1 MHYGSSCRRSHR
13 VSSLNQKEFFF
24 FSKSSSHKPCLC
36 RCAVAGCALVEGPM
50 TDAPSAEAAP
60 APAAEQEAPRTP
72 DAKHRPSST
81 PEEKRGS
88 CAPCRRAH
96 AGCDGMRPCRR
107 CISSHQEAN
116 CTDQVRCPFYRSGVS
131 HYPQVPGSAPPR
143 APRTPPTVQPA
154 PLRGE
159 GEGGPCTD
167 CQFGSRSN
175 VHCPFNRCRTCIRYQ

>member
-1 MHYGSSCRRSHR
+1 M
-13 VSSLNQKEFFF
+13 SSLNQKEFFF

-81 PEEKRGS
+81 PGEKRGS

-107 CISSHQEAN
+107 CVSSHQEAN
-116 CTDQVRCPFYRSGVS
+116 CTDQVRCPFYSPASLTLCRC
-131 HYPQVPGSAPPR
+131 QAQR
-143 APRTPPTVQPA
+143 RLAPRVLHPQYSQLLCAAKVKVAHVRTVSLDLAVTCTA
-154 PLRGE
+154 PSIAAVRASAINNL
-159 GEGGPCTD
+159 
-167 CQFGSRSN
+167 
-175 VHCPFNRCRTCIRYQ
+175 NRLLAP